1 MNGIGL
7 TTQKEVKLADVK
19 VFSSSSM
26 PIEIPRMK
34 SNLF

>member
-19 VFSSSSM
+19 VFFVIFYAYRN
-26 PIEIPRMK
+26 PTNEK
-34 SNLF
+34 